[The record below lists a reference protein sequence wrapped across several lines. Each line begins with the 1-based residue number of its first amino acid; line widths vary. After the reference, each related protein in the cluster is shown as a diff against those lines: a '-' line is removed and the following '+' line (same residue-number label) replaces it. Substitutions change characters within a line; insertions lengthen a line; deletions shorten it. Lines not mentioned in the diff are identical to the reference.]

1 MRAILWCNGT
11 VTCVDPEN
19 RHVKEY
25 QGMWAEAI
33 PKLLRAHDGGLIEFT
48 FEIRSGTE
56 IVPIKADELRFLLQ
70 NGMRDEE
77 VIGACNIVLQELRKV
92 PNLSELPLGFTNAIE
107 ALRSLLRAR
116 GRLV

>member
-1 MRAILWCNGT
+1 
-11 VTCVDPEN
+11 
-19 RHVKEY
+19 
-25 QGMWAEAI
+25 
-33 PKLLRAHDGGLIEFT
+33 
-48 FEIRSGTE
+48 
-56 IVPIKADELRFLLQ
+56 
-70 NGMRDEE
+70 MRDEE